1 MRPDEVI
8 WMIKEGWGFRLPGE
22 RSLYWNPRGRVPQ
35 NHIEL
40 YTIGGGCL
48 TWYLVRVPPEVIEE
62 ARRIREARQAA
73 LEDLRYPAE
82 ILEE

>member
-1 MRPDEVI
+1 
-8 WMIKEGWGFRLPGE
+8 
-22 RSLYWNPRGRVPQ
+22 VPQ

-48 TWYLVRVPPEVIEE
+48 TWYLVRVPPGVIEE
-62 ARRIREARQAA
+62 ARRIREVRQAA
-73 LEDLRYPAE
+73 LADLRYPAE

>member
-1 MRPDEVI
+1 
-8 WMIKEGWGFRLPGE
+8 
-22 RSLYWNPRGRVPQ
+22 VPQ

-48 TWYLVRVPPEVIEE
+48 TWYLVRVPPGVIEE
-62 ARRIREARQAA
+62 ARRIRKVLQGGP
-73 LEDLRYPAE
+73 EDLRYPAE

>member
-8 WMIKEGWGFRLPGE
+8 RMIEEGWGFRLPGE
-22 RSLYWNPRGRVPQ
+22 RSLYWNPRDRVPQ

-40 YTIGGGCL
+40 YMIGGGCL
-48 TWYLVRVPPEVIEE
+48 TWYLVRVPPGVIEE
-62 ARRIREARQAA
+62 AWRIREVLQGG